1 MAEQKEKPIL
11 NIYQKLQKARVEIQE
26 AGLKKTGKG
35 YSNFGYFELSDFL
48 PTINKVC
55 FENGLTP
62 IFKFSKDK
70 ASLTIMNNDCTSENI
85 YFETPLE
92 MATIMKGSAIQ
103 QIGATQTYA
112 RRYVYMMAFEIA
124 ESDMVDSIGPDL
136 EKEEANKTIDKVHL
150 NILVGIIEETET
162 NLESFLKF
170 IGVKKLS
177 DIRNKDYPECLK
189 LLNKKKEEYYKKLKH
204 QDKEKEAAKQQE
216 ELQKELEKHDG
227 DFDF

>member
-1 MAEQKEKPIL
+1 MENKEHIL
-11 NIYQKLQKARVEIQE
+11 NIFQKLQKARVEIQE
-26 AGLKKTGKG
+26 AGIKKTGKG

-62 IFKFSKDK
+62 IFKFSKEK
-70 ASLTIMNNDCTSENI
+70 ASLTIINNDCTEENI

-103 QIGATQTYA
+103 QIGATHTYA

-136 EKEEANKTIDKVHL
+136 EKEEGNKKIDKVHL
-150 NILVGIIEETET
+150 SVLMGIIEETET
-162 NLESFLKF
+162 NLEKFLEF
-170 IGVKKLS
+170 IGVKNLS
-177 DIRNKDYPECLK
+177 DIKNKDYSECLK
-189 LLNKKKEEYYKKLKH
+189 LLNKKKEEYYKKQK
-204 QDKEKEAAKQQE
+204 DK
-216 ELQKELEKHDG
+216 KELEKEVTPSSDE
-227 DFDF
+227 DFNF

>member
-1 MAEQKEKPIL
+1 MSEKKIL
-11 NIYQKLQKARVEIQE
+11 NIYQKLQKSRVEIQE

-70 ASLTIMNNDCTSENI
+70 ASLTIMNNDCTEENI

-92 MATIMKGSAIQ
+92 MASIMKGSAIQ

-124 ESDMVDSIGPDL
+124 ESDMVDSIEPDL
-136 EKEEANKTIDKVHL
+136 DREKGREKIDKVHASVL
-150 NILVGIIEETET
+150 ASIIEETHT
-162 NLESFLKF
+162 NLDSFLKYV
-170 IGVKKLS
+170 GVNKLG
-177 DIRNKDYPECLK
+177 DIQNKDYPECLK
-189 LLNKKKEEYYKKLKH
+189 LLNKKKEEYYKNQKALS
-204 QDKEKEAAKQQE
+204 DKEKQEAIAKQQE
-216 ELQKELEKHDG
+216 QLQKQMETKQE